1 MISGERE
8 FPIPEH
14 VDIFFL
20 RKEIDACDK
29 TALEAVMDVD
39 AERIFLENKA
49 EELSG
54 LGRNFDI
61 YFSILSS
68 VLLILHA
75 KNCNNFKLG
84 LRVLKLIKG

>member
-54 LGRNFDI
+54 LGRIF
-61 YFSILSS
+61 ILVFCFQFCLSYTLKTAITSS
-68 VLLILHA
+68 
-75 KNCNNFKLG
+75 LG
-84 LRVLKLIKG
+84 WGF